1 MSDPYATI
9 KSLRKENQ
17 MSNILRSQ
25 EIINAITEEM
35 VKTDGFARNTANNIA
50 YAKAFGFA
58 WAILSEADREM
69 MLEHYLGTDKTL
81 EL

>member
-1 MSDPYATI
+1 
-9 KSLRKENQ
+9 
-17 MSNILRSQ
+17 MSNISRSQ
-25 EIINAITEEM
+25 DIINAITDDI
-35 VKTDGFARNTANNIA
+35 VKTDGYAQNTANNIA

-81 EL
+81 NL

>member
-1 MSDPYATI
+1 
-9 KSLRKENQ
+9 
-17 MSNILRSQ
+17 MSNISRTQ
-25 EIINAITEEM
+25 DIINAITDDI
-35 VKTDGFARNTANNIA
+35 VKTDGYAQNTANNIA

-81 EL
+81 NL

>member
-1 MSDPYATI
+1 MSVASSKI
-9 KSLRKENQ
+9 KSTKKRKF
-17 MSNILRSQ
+17 MSNITKSND
-25 EIINAITEEM
+25 IINAITEEM
-35 VKTDGFARNTANNIA
+35 VKTDGYSRSVSNNIA

-58 WAILSEADREM
+58 WAILSEEMREM